1 MSRSRK
7 KHGFQKY
14 GSMYR
19 GRRYNKKFRVRNK
32 HRVRMGEDPYQMF
45 ELVDPWDV
53 CDVRSYWVNAV
64 KSARTPRQWSKPYTE
79 EEIQTLTRRYFMK

>member
-7 KHGFQKY
+7 KNGFLKY
-14 GSMYR
+14 GSRYR

-45 ELVDPWDV
+45 ELVNPWDV
-53 CDVRSYWVNAV
+53 HDVRSYWADGIESWQQPRSWR
-64 KSARTPRQWSKPYTE
+64 SAYTE